1 MYSGALDA
9 QQDAQVDGGPAGVGL
24 AAVAALLVPRQTLDA
39 LQDGFA
45 AHAALSRLAGRVD
58 AAGGRRGCSV
68 QVLRVEDTQTATL
81 PSQIAARFAGTIC
94 HKVSSVWT
102 SM

>member
-1 MYSGALDA
+1 MLERKKRGERKKEKRMRLAARVPVYPGALDA
-9 QQDAQVDGGPAGVGL
+9 QQDAQVDGGPAGIGL

-58 AAGGRRGCSV
+58 AAGGRRGRSV
-68 QVLRVEDTQTATL
+68 QVLRVKDTQTA
-81 PSQIAARFAGTIC
+81 R
-94 HKVSSVWT
+94 
-102 SM
+102 